1 MTWELSGEGEGEGQR
16 EVCDVFSAFQDAHD
30 NEVSAICFN
39 TQGSYMATG
48 GADKV
53 VKVWTWR
60 EAQGV
65 CYSAMKVY
73 CM

>member
-1 MTWELSGEGEGEGQR
+1 MTVSGEEGRERERGGR
-16 EVCDVFSAFQDAHD
+16 EVCDMFSAFQDAHD

-39 TQGSYMATG
+39 AQGSYMATG

-65 CYSAMKVY
+65 LLC
-73 CM
+73 